1 MIFNSPLG
9 DLKAINSVSKAA
21 GNLNKSNT
29 TVPGQTA
36 PLKNK
41 ETTPQIPD
49 KGKTLTLVLTPKK
62 KQRFTGKLATDN
74 IPALQLGLGKITTLT
89 KSGDRLFSSIFS
101 DKGALATNNQNRIR
115 NRIKEQLNKISSI
128 QQARSEYDELIYTK

>member
-1 MIFNSPLG
+1 M
-9 DLKAINSVSKAA
+9 NSVSKAV

-49 KGKTLTLVLTPKK
+49 KGKRFTLVLTPKK

-89 KSGDRLFSSIFS
+89 KSWDRLFSSIFS

-115 NRIKEQLNKISSI
+115 NRIKEQLNNSAPYSKLD
-128 QQARSEYDELIYTK
+128 QNVPVRRP